1 MLTGTACDDHL
12 STSAYIAAI
21 LRFEVALARVQAS
34 AGFIPADGAAAIEAA
49 AQDFEADAK
58 AVATKGRAAG
68 TPIVELLDQF
78 GARLEQ
84 RMPGARAFL
93 HSGATSQD
101 ALDTATALCLKPCV
115 NQALMALQQAQVA
128 AFDLARQHASSPM
141 LARTLMQAAG
151 IITFGFKAA
160 HWGAALARCE
170 RRLRDAAD
178 EGLCV
183 QLAGPVGSGLAFGG
197 RWLEL
202 RSALGREL
210 DLKPPAVGTSHAA
223 RDGSVNLLVQLGL
236 ATGSAT
242 KIAGDIALMSQS
254 EVGEAHEPSAEGGVS
269 SAMPHKQNPVF
280 CMRIR
285 GCGHVVQGL
294 TASLLSTMAVEHE
307 RGLGTWQAELALA
320 PALVTYAVGA
330 LESLS
335 SLLQGLGFDA
345 DRAQQNIEAMHG
357 LVFADQVVSELA
369 TVIPKTVAWKV
380 VEDACRQ
387 VRESGGHLRE
397 AVARASAPHDAQ
409 LRSAQRSLETI
420 LAAAFDLQEA
430 IEAAAHETRHVLDE
444 MSGAPAGPRGTSER
458 GVSRSSGGGARRVL
472 RKAGRRRPT

>member
-1 MLTGTACDDHL
+1 
-12 STSAYIAAI
+12 
-21 LRFEVALARVQAS
+21 
-34 AGFIPADGAAAIEAA
+34 
-49 AQDFEADAK
+49 
-58 AVATKGRAAG
+58 
-68 TPIVELLDQF
+68 
-78 GARLEQ
+78 
-84 RMPGARAFL
+84 
-93 HSGATSQD
+93 
-101 ALDTATALCLKPCV
+101 V
-115 NQALMALQQAQVA
+115 NQALTALQQAQVA
-128 AFDLARQHASSPM
+128 AFDLARQHAAAPM

-183 QLAGPVGSGLAFGG
+183 QLAGPVGSGLAFGA

-202 RSALGREL
+202 RSALAREL
-210 DLKPPAVGTSHAA
+210 DLKAPAVGTWHAA

-236 ATGSAT
+236 ATGIAA

-269 SAMPHKQNPVF
+269 SAMPHKHNPVF

-294 TASLLSTMAVEHE
+294 AASLLSTMAVEHE

-320 PALVTYAVGA
+320 PSLVTYAVGA
-330 LESLS
+330 LESLA

-345 DRAQQNIEAMHG
+345 DRAQQNIEAMRG
-357 LVFADQVVSELA
+357 LVFADRAVSELA
-369 TVIPKTVAWKV
+369 TVLPKAAAWKV
-380 VEDACRQ
+380 VEDACRE

-397 AVARASAPHDAQ
+397 GLEHAFASHHAQ
-409 LRSAQRSLETI
+409 LGSAERSLETI
-420 LAAAFDLQEA
+420 LDASFDPQEA
-430 IEAAAHETRHVLDE
+430 IDAAAHATWRVLDD
-444 MSGAPAGPRGTSER
+444 MSGGTAATRGTSDR
-458 GVSRSSGGGARRVL
+458 GVPRSSGGGAPRVL
-472 RKAGRRRPT
+472 RKAGRRRRS

>member
-12 STSAYIAAI
+12 SASGYIAAI

-34 AGFIPADGAAAIEAA
+34 AGFIPADGASAIEAA

-93 HSGATSQD
+93 HVGATSQD

-115 NQALMALQQAQVA
+115 DQALAALRHAQAA

-151 IITFGFKAA
+151 IITFGFKTA
-160 HWGAALARCE
+160 HWGAGLARCE
-170 RRLRDAAD
+170 RRIRDAAD
-178 EGLCV
+178 GGLCV
-183 QLAGPVGSGLAFGG
+183 QLAGAVGSGLAFGG

-202 RSALGREL
+202 RSALAREL
-210 DLKPPAVGTSHAA
+210 DLKPPVVGTSQAA

-236 ATGSAT
+236 ATGTAA

-254 EVGEAHEPSAEGGVS
+254 EVGEAHEPSADRGVS
-269 SAMPHKQNPVF
+269 SALPHKQNPVL

-294 TASLLSTMAVEHE
+294 TASLLSTMVVEHE

-320 PALVTYAVGA
+320 PSLVSYAVGA
-330 LESLS
+330 LDSLA
-335 SLLQGLGFDA
+335 SLLQGLRFDA
-345 DRAQQNIEAMHG
+345 DRAQQNIDAMRG
-357 LVFADQVVSELA
+357 LVFADRAAAGLA
-369 TVIPKTVAWKV
+369 TVLPKTVAWTV
-380 VEDACRQ
+380 VEDACKE
-387 VRESGGHLRE
+387 VRDSGGHLRAALE
-397 AVARASAPHDAQ
+397 HASAPHRAQ
-409 LRSAQRSLETI
+409 LRSARRSLNTI
-420 LAAAFDLQEA
+420 LDAAFDPRDA
-430 IEAAAHETRHVLDE
+430 IEAAAHATWQVLDE
-444 MSGAPAGPRGTSER
+444 MSGPHAAPRGTGER
-458 GVSRSSGGGARRVL
+458 GAARSTGGGARRVL
-472 RKAGRRRPT
+472 KKAGRRRPS

>member
-12 STSAYIAAI
+12 SAGTYIAAI
-21 LRFEVALARVQAS
+21 LRFEVALARVEAS
-34 AGFIPADGAAAIEAA
+34 VGLIPADAASAIEAT
-49 AQDFEADAK
+49 AQDFEADPK
-58 AVATKGRAAG
+58 AVATKGHLAG

-78 GARLEQ
+78 GACLEQ
-84 RMPGARAFL
+84 RMTGARAFL
-93 HSGATSQD
+93 HWGATSQD

-115 NQALMALQQAQVA
+115 NQALTALQHAQLA
-128 AFDLARQHASSPM
+128 AFELARQHASSPM

-151 IITFGFKAA
+151 ISTFGFKAA

-183 QLAGPVGSGLAFGG
+183 QLGGSVGTGIAFGARWHELQSALASELGLA
-197 RWLEL
+197 
-202 RSALGREL
+202 
-210 DLKPPAVGTSHAA
+210 PPAIGTWHAA
-223 RDGSVNLLVQLGL
+223 RDGSVNLLVQLAL
-236 ATGSAT
+236 ATGIAV

-269 SAMPHKQNPVF
+269 SAMPHKHNPVF

-320 PALVTYAVGA
+320 PSLVTYAVSA
-330 LESLS
+330 LESLA

-345 DRAQQNIEAMHG
+345 GRAQHNIEAMRG
-357 LVFADQVVSELA
+357 LVFADRAVSELA
-369 TVIPKTVAWKV
+369 TVLPRAVASNV
-380 VEDACRQ
+380 VQAACRQ

-397 AVARASAPHDAQ
+397 ALEHASRPHHAQ
-409 LRSAQRSLETI
+409 LRSAERSLETI
-420 LAAAFDLQEA
+420 LDAAFDPRPAL
-430 IEAAAHETRHVLDE
+430 EAATRATQRVLDE
-444 MSGAPAGPRGTSER
+444 IG
-458 GVSRSSGGGARRVL
+458 
-472 RKAGRRRPT
+472 